1 MDTKVWKDQYDAVA
15 LRIANEK
22 DKLVTLIK
30 AKANHILT
38 VHGVDNFIGLE
49 ASEWSL
55 GLDSQEEHVVA
66 YGDGV
71 TVELDSLHVDDL
83 QEIGDSLYYGNF
95 EIVKF

>member
-38 VHGVDNFIGLE
+38 VHGIDKFIGLT

-55 GLDSQEEHVVA
+55 GLDSQEEHIVA
-66 YGDGV
+66 YGDGIFQDLADL
-71 TVELDSLHVDDL
+71 TIYEL

-95 EIVKF
+95 EVV